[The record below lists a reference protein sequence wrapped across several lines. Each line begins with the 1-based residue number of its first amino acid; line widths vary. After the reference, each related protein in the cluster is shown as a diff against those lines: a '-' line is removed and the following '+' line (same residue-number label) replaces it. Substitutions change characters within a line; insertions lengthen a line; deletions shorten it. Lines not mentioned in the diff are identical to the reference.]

1 MKTECSCGFIQIGHM
16 VKFLQHFWEVATMRL
31 AVLGDIHGNIRAFE
45 AVLNDAKASKVDQVI
60 FLGDL
65 VVMGL
70 DPQLCYDLLM
80 EQKPLVMIKGNTDS
94 SLDNV
99 KAFPVK
105 NEHDAQILKLLK
117 YTSIRMHQ
125 KAKEKLCNLPS
136 VERLDIGGISL
147 ICCHGTPYDE
157 DEGIAKDIPFS
168 PALSKRLA
176 EEKVELILSAH
187 THIPADFQRDGIRFI
202 NPGAVGYSFD
212 GDVRPSYALVDIE
225 DSHIRCIHRR
235 VDYDINR
242 YIMEV
247 EHALEGFQL
256 FGRLLYS
263 LKHGKQMKIK

>member
-1 MKTECSCGFIQIGHM
+1 
-16 VKFLQHFWEVATMRL
+16 VAAVRL

-70 DPQLCYDLLM
+70 DPQLSFDLLM
-80 EQKPLVMIKGNTDS
+80 EQKPLVMIKGNTDVY
-94 SLDNV
+94 LENL

-105 NEHDAQILKLLK
+105 SEHDAQILKLLK

-125 KAKEKLCNLPS
+125 KAKEKLSSLPS
-136 VERLDIGGISL
+136 VERLEIEGVSL
-147 ICCHGTPYDE
+147 ICCHGTPYD
-157 DEGIAKDIPFS
+157 DNQGITKDTPFS
-168 PALSKRLA
+168 PKLSKKLA
-176 EEKVELILSAH
+176 EEKVDLIFSAH

-225 DSHIRCIHRR
+225 DTSIRCIHRR
-235 VDYDINR
+235 VDYDIHR

-247 EHALEGFQL
+247 EHALEGFPL
-256 FGRLLYS
+256 FDRLHYPLE
-263 LKHGKQMKIK
+263 HGKQLKV